1 MEKKENLTVKETL
14 ALASQL
20 RKKNDFQ
27 AAKQLYKQILE
38 IEPDHVE
45 SIFCL
50 GSLSAQTKNYDT
62 AKQLLNKT
70 IQIKPNHPD
79 AHNNLGGVLIELGE
93 HEKAVSSFEKAIQI
107 DPNHPD
113 AHNNLGILLHRSG
126 DSRKAINSF
135 EKAIQIDPNHAKA
148 YYNLAIVIHQ
158 SEDSRKAINSFEKA
172 IQINPNYLAA
182 HNNLGNILLELGEH
196 EKAISSFEKAIQIDP
211 KDASAYSNLG
221 STLQGLNKHIEAV
234 DAYQEAFAKRSGINL
249 EVEKKLRPATNSFF
263 LELTNKC
270 NFHCEFCPSDSQ
282 TRLHGFMDLSLA
294 KKIFDEIASK
304 QLVKQVELHLMGEP
318 TLHPKL
324 NDILTYAKEK
334 NVKVALTTNGST
346 LVKKRVPKLLE
357 SISGRIVASLMTPT
371 KETYKIRGDVGLS
384 WDRYVNNFRLLI
396 QEHLNRISRKEKIEY
411 EIIIRVMVS
420 EKSGKGTVKVLET
433 SNDIQENWNEWS
445 KFVENAEKQL
455 GLKPFK
461 RPTIDSGTTLSLL
474 SDYRE
479 ISYVLQKGLKLQFW
493 KAFTFA
499 NSRVSG
505 EYELKYQKEAQYCPH
520 PFTDLG
526 VLWNGDVNM
535 CCLDHDATLKVGD
548 VRNHSIETVLK
559 SAAAKKLRGSMYS
572 LEELH
577 PTCKKCQ
584 ARPVQKVLEK

>member
-1 MEKKENLTVKETL
+1 VKLKNMEKKENLTVKETL

-70 IQIKPNHPD
+70 IQINPNHAK

-126 DSRKAINSF
+126 DSQKAISSF

-148 YYNLAIVIHQ
+148 Y
-158 SEDSRKAINSFEKA
+158 
-172 IQINPNYLAA
+172 
-182 HNNLGNILLELGEH
+182 NNLGSVLTESGKH
-196 EKAISSFEKAIQIDP
+196 EKTISSFEKAIQIDP

>member
-70 IQIKPNHPD
+70 IQINPNHAK

-113 AHNNLGILLHRSG
+113 AYNNLGILLDRSG
-126 DSRKAINSF
+126 DSQEAISSF
-135 EKAIQIDPNHAKA
+135 K
-148 YYNLAIVIHQ
+148 
-158 SEDSRKAINSFEKA
+158 KA
-172 IQINPNYLAA
+172 IQINPNHAKAY
-182 HNNLGNILLELGEH
+182 NNLGRVLIELGEH
-196 EKAISSFEKAIQIDP
+196 EKGISCFEKAIQIDP

>member
-70 IQIKPNHPD
+70 IQINPNHAK

-126 DSRKAINSF
+126 DSQKAISSF

-148 YYNLAIVIHQ
+148 Y
-158 SEDSRKAINSFEKA
+158 
-172 IQINPNYLAA
+172 
-182 HNNLGNILLELGEH
+182 NNLGSVLTESGKH
-196 EKAISSFEKAIQIDP
+196 EKTISSFEKAIQIDP

>member
-1 MEKKENLTVKETL
+1 M
-14 ALASQL
+14 A
-20 RKKNDFQ
+20 
-27 AAKQLYKQILE
+27 
-38 IEPDHVE
+38 
-45 SIFCL
+45 
-50 GSLSAQTKNYDT
+50 AQTKNYDT

-70 IQIKPNHPD
+70 IQINPNHTK
-79 AHNNLGGVLIELGE
+79 AYNNLGRALIELGE
-93 HEKAVSSFEKAIQI
+93 HEKGISCFEKAIQI

-113 AHNNLGILLHRSG
+113 AYNNRGILLDRSG
-126 DSRKAINSF
+126 DSQEAISSF

-148 YYNLAIVIHQ
+148 Y
-158 SEDSRKAINSFEKA
+158 
-172 IQINPNYLAA
+172 
-182 HNNLGNILLELGEH
+182 NNLGSVLTESGKY
-196 EKAISSFEKAIQIDP
+196 EKTISCYEKAIQIDP

-234 DAYQEAFAKRSGINL
+234 NAYQEAFVKRSGINL
-249 EVEKKLRPATNSFF
+249 EVEKKLRPATRFLF

-282 TRLHGFMDLSLA
+282 TRLHGFMDLSVA
-294 KKIFDEIASK
+294 KKVFDEVASK

-324 NDILTYAKEK
+324 HDILAYAKEK

-357 SISGRIVASLMTPT
+357 SISGNIIASLMTPT

-396 QEHLNRISRKEKIEY
+396 QEHLKRVFRKEKIEY

-420 EKSGKGTVKVLET
+420 EKSGLGTVKVLQS
-433 SNDIQENWNEWS
+433 SNDIQANWNEWS
-445 KFVENAEKQL
+445 KFVENTEKQL

-461 RPTIDSGTTLSLL
+461 RPTIDSSTTLSLL
-474 SDYRE
+474 SDYKE
-479 ISYVLQKGLKLQFW
+479 ISYDLQTGLKLQFW
-493 KAFTFA
+493 RAFTFA

-505 EYELKYQKEAQYCPH
+505 DYELKYQEKTQYCPH

-548 VRNHSIETVLK
+548 VRNHSLETVLK
-559 SAAAKKLRGSMYS
+559 STAAKKLRGSMHS
-572 LEELH
+572 LEALH

-584 ARPVQKVLEK
+584 ARPAQKVLKQ

>member
-45 SIFCL
+45 SIFYL
-50 GSLSAQTKNYDT
+50 GSLSAQNKNYDT

-70 IQIKPNHPD
+70 IQIN
-79 AHNNLGGVLIELGE
+79 
-93 HEKAVSSFEKAIQI
+93 
-107 DPNHPD
+107 
-113 AHNNLGILLHRSG
+113 
-126 DSRKAINSF
+126 
-135 EKAIQIDPNHAKA
+135 PNHAKA
-148 YYNLAIVIHQ
+148 Y
-158 SEDSRKAINSFEKA
+158 
-172 IQINPNYLAA
+172 
-182 HNNLGNILLELGEH
+182 NNLGSVLTESGKH
-196 EKAISSFEKAIQIDP
+196 EKTISSFEKAIQIDP

-505 EYELKYQKEAQYCPH
+505 EYELKY
-520 PFTDLG
+520 
-526 VLWNGDVNM
+526 
-535 CCLDHDATLKVGD
+535 
-548 VRNHSIETVLK
+548 
-559 SAAAKKLRGSMYS
+559 
-572 LEELH
+572 
-577 PTCKKCQ
+577 
-584 ARPVQKVLEK
+584 